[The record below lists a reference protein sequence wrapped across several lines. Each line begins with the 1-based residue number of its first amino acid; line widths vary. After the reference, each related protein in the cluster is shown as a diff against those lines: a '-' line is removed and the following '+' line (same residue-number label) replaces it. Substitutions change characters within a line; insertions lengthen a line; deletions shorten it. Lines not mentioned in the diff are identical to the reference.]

1 MKRAIFIRLLTLV
14 LVSLLLYPSW
24 VSTADA
30 NSVSSSGAVKPIST
44 LRAGNVTF
52 ELVDLNMIPSGSSQI
67 VAFSIVYHNQ
77 SGTPLPLIDYWVR
90 LASKSGSQFDIKIS
104 AQDKDADLVAPN
116 SKKVITYYSKVSSSV
131 KITDL
136 VIRMI
141 QWDFNSANYERSLGQ
156 FTIPAQYDDAVK
168 AQGTKTY
175 YISDVLMQAKVT
187 SASLSKSDS
196 NHIVNLNF
204 QLTNVGNTSVALPKY
219 QFYVLTSNGIMYP
232 LETMDMKDN
241 EQLFPLIPKQISLR
255 GQVPLSIDSKG
266 WQLVLTVHDE
276 MVQGSVPVASFY
288 LPTFTAG
295 ETITVEYGKTKDLTV
310 DNMKV
315 RTKVERFTRSKN
327 DANYVGTV
335 TFSFENLG
343 NNPVTLPKY
352 EYGIRTGDGLTYP
365 ITVDAGDISINP
377 RVKKE
382 IKLTVTVPSSVSDK
396 DWSLVLF
403 SPRSEGG
410 APLSGVTLAMYM
422 LPDTAAKELTVGS
435 TFEYVN
441 EDGKYVFKLD
451 SVQRYPWEDQDI
463 LTANVSITNPGGP
476 SKPVP
481 TIEGVFVL
489 DNTVEIPF
497 KAILRDQ
504 IIAIK
509 GLSSAQYILYG
520 MIPYTYDY
528 SSLKIK
534 LKEKTGQDSSVEI
547 VEYVTDSRIEPL
559 NSIPL
564 SGKHKIQGTGRN
576 SEVSVRS
583 VRLYQNSEET
593 LYTVLLNA
601 KNLEKRYN
609 KLAGLVGYLKTKDD
623 MMYPVTF
630 TKLED
635 KIAPQGIVT
644 LMLWSR
650 LPATVDTEGMELI
663 LGEAV
668 SNNELISDGTPDAY
682 INATSFK
689 LPEDDATPSSSFD
702 NLVFYPYTLQIQ
714 NIKAEPV
721 TTERVNFRFDYS
733 LSKSPYVT
741 GNMENHQVYLEFRD
755 TSTNFAFSK
764 TLTLNQGEGDSNL
777 KLGSN
782 LQINFSIDDSLLVHR
797 LPYMKDFTLKVY
809 DEFMGHRKL
818 IAENKLSWFFTNP

>member
-1 MKRAIFIRLLTLV
+1 MKRTIFIRMLALV
-14 LVSLLLYPSW
+14 LVSSLLMPSW
-24 VSTADA
+24 AYTADA
-30 NSVSSSGAVKPIST
+30 NSALPSGTIKPIST

-52 ELVDLNMIPSGSSQI
+52 ELVDLNMIPSGSSQV
-67 VAFSIVYHNQ
+67 VAFSIAYHNQ

-90 LASKSGSQFDIKIS
+90 LSSKSGSQFDIKIS
-104 AQDKDADLVAPN
+104 AQDKDADLVAPH
-116 SKKVITYYSKVSSSV
+116 SRKVITYYSKVSSTV

-136 VIRMI
+136 VIRII
-141 QWDFNSANYERSLGQ
+141 QWDFDSPNYERSLGQ
-156 FTIPAQYDDAVK
+156 FAIPAQYDDAVK

-175 YISDVLMQAKVT
+175 YLSDVLMQAKVT
-187 SASLSKSDS
+187 SASLSKSDA
-196 NHIVNLNF
+196 NHIVNLQF
-204 QLTNVGNTSVALPKY
+204 QLENVGKTSVSLPNY

-255 GQVPLSIDSKG
+255 GQVPMSIDSKG

-276 MVQGSVPVASFY
+276 SFQGSVPVASFY
-288 LPTFTAG
+288 LPPFTAG
-295 ETITVEYGKTKDLTV
+295 EKITVEHGKTKDLTV

-335 TFSFENLG
+335 IFSFENLG
-343 NNPVTLPKY
+343 TNPITLPKY

-365 ITVDAGDISINP
+365 ITMDAGDISINP

-382 IKLTVTVPSSVSDK
+382 VKLSFTVPSSVSDK
-396 DWSLVLF
+396 GWSMVLF
-403 SPRSEGG
+403 SPRADGG
-410 APLSGVTLAMYM
+410 APLSGMTLAMYL
-422 LPDTAAKELTVGS
+422 LPDTVAKELTVGNLY
-435 TFEYVN
+435 EYVN
-441 EDGKYVFKLD
+441 ENGKYVFKLD
-451 SVQRYPWEDQDI
+451 SVQRYPWDDKDI

-481 TIEGVFVL
+481 VIEGVFVL

-497 KAILRDQ
+497 KAIQRDQ

-509 GLSSAQYILYG
+509 GLSSAQYSLYG

-528 SSLKIK
+528 SSLKIR
-534 LKEKTGQDSSVEI
+534 LKEKSGEDSSIDI
-547 VEYVTDSRIEPL
+547 VEYVTDNRTEPL
-559 NSIPL
+559 QTIPL

-576 SEVSVRS
+576 SELSVRS
-583 VRLYQNSEET
+583 VRVYESSEET

-623 MMYPVTF
+623 LMYPVTF
-630 TKLED
+630 TELED

-644 LMLWSR
+644 LMLWTR
-650 LPATVDTEGMELI
+650 LPSSVDTDEMELI

-668 SNNELISDGTPDAY
+668 SNNELISGGEPDAY

-689 LPEDDATPSSSFD
+689 LPEDDSTPSSSFD

-721 TTERVNFRFDYS
+721 TTEKVNFRFDYT

-741 GNMENHQVYLEFRD
+741 GKMENHQVYLEFRD
-755 TSTNFAFSK
+755 QNTNFSFSK
-764 TLTLNQGEGDSNL
+764 TFTLNQAEGDSNL

-782 LQINFSIDDSLLVHR
+782 QQINFTIDDPLLIHR

>member
-44 LRAGNVTF
+44 LRSGNVTF

-67 VAFSIVYHNQ
+67 VAFSIAYHNQ

-116 SKKVITYYSKVSSSV
+116 SRKVITYYSKVSSTV

-141 QWDFNSANYERSLGQ
+141 QWDFNSPNYERSLGQ
-156 FTIPAQYDDAVK
+156 FAIPAQYDDAVK

-382 IKLTVTVPSSVSDK
+382 IKLTVTVPASVSDK
-396 DWSLVLF
+396 NWSLVLF
-403 SPRSEGG
+403 SPKSEGG
-410 APLSGVTLAMYM
+410 APLSGVTLAMYL
-422 LPDTAAKELTVGS
+422 LPDTTAKELTVGS
-435 TFEYVN
+435 SFEYQN
-441 EDGKYVFKLD
+441 ENGQYTIRLD
-451 SVQRYPWEDQDI
+451 NVQRIPWEDQDI
-463 LTANVSITNPGGP
+463 LSVNVTIRNPSAQ

-481 TIEGVFVL
+481 ALEGSFLL
-489 DNTVEIPF
+489 DNTVDVPF
-497 KAILRDQ
+497 QSIQKDNV
-504 IIAIK
+504 IAIK
-509 GLSSAQYILYG
+509 GLSSISYTLYG
-520 MIPYTYDY
+520 KIPYTYDY
-528 SSLKIK
+528 STLKIG
-534 LKEKTGQDSSVEI
+534 LKEKTGDNTSIDIAEF
-547 VEYVTDSRIEPL
+547 VTDSKVQQLKKIPVNGSHRID
-559 NSIPL
+559 
-564 SGKHKIQGTGRN
+564 GVGRQA
-576 SEVSVRS
+576 EISVRF
-583 VRLYQNSEET
+583 VRSYSGGEGT
-593 LYTVLLNA
+593 IYTVLVNMDN
-601 KNLEKRYN
+601 KEKRYTN
-609 KLAGLVGYLKTKDD
+609 LAKLVGYFKTKDD
-623 MMYPVTF
+623 
-630 TKLED
+630 
-635 KIAPQGIVT
+635 
-644 LMLWSR
+644 LM
-650 LPATVDTEGMELI
+650 LPATVTEISKKISPNGRAALYFWTILPGNINPDGIELI

-668 SNNELISDGTPDAY
+668 DSNGLLTGGEPIGY
-682 INATSFK
+682 INPVSFS
-689 LPEDDATPSSSFD
+689 LPAEPSEPAQEFVD
-702 NLVFYPYTLQIQ
+702 LTLFPYTITMKNFNASL
-714 NIKAEPV
+714 
-721 TTERVNFRFDYS
+721 VNTKSVSFAFDYA
-733 LSKSPYVT
+733 LTKNLFVET
-741 GNMENHQVYLEFRD
+741 AEEEHQLVLEFTD
-755 TSTNFAFSK
+755 NANSVAF
-764 TLTLNQGEGDSNL
+764 TRTFTLNKSGEDNL
-777 KLGSN
+777 KLGDN
-782 LQINFSIDDSLLVHR
+782 KATIVIDDEYILQKLQVLSKYKV
-797 LPYMKDFTLKVY
+797 KVY
-809 DEFMGHRKL
+809 DQFMGQKKL
-818 IAENKLSWFFTNP
+818 LAEKEFAWFTVSN

>member
-1 MKRAIFIRLLTLV
+1 MKRAIFIRMLTLV

-44 LRAGNVTF
+44 IRAGNVTF

-67 VAFSIVYHNQ
+67 VAFSIAYYNQ
-77 SGTPLPLIDYWVR
+77 SSTPLPLIDYWVR

-116 SKKVITYYSKVSSSV
+116 SRKVITYYSKVSSSV
-131 KITDL
+131 KISDL

-141 QWDFNSANYERSLGQ
+141 QWDFDSPNYERSLGQ
-156 FTIPAQYDDAVK
+156 FSIPAQYDDAVK

-204 QLTNVGNTSVALPKY
+204 ELKNVGNTSVALPKY

-410 APLSGVTLAMYM
+410 APLSGVTLAMYL
-422 LPDTAAKELTVGS
+422 LPDTTAKELTVGS
-435 TFEYVN
+435 SYEYEN
-441 EDGKYVFKLD
+441 ENGQYIIRLD
-451 SVQRYPWEDQDI
+451 NVQRIPWEDQDI
-463 LTANVSITNPGGP
+463 LSVNVTIRNPSAQ

-481 TIEGVFVL
+481 ALEGSFLL
-489 DNTVEIPF
+489 DNTVDVPF
-497 KAILRDQ
+497 QSIQKDNV
-504 IIAIK
+504 IAIK
-509 GLSSAQYILYG
+509 GLSSISYTLYG
-520 MIPYTYDY
+520 KIPYTYDY
-528 SSLKIK
+528 STLKIG
-534 LKEKTGQDSSVEI
+534 LKEKTGDNASIDI
-547 VEYVTDSRIEPL
+547 VEFVTDSKVQQLKTIPVNGSHRIT
-559 NSIPL
+559 
-564 SGKHKIQGTGRN
+564 GTGRQA
-576 SEVSVRS
+576 EITIRDVRTYS
-583 VRLYQNSEET
+583 GVDNDI
-593 LYTVLLNA
+593 YTVIVDITNM
-601 KNLEKRYN
+601 EKRYSN
-609 KLAGLVGYLKTKDD
+609 IAQLVGYFHAKNDL
-623 MMYPVTF
+623 MFPVTI
-630 TKLED
+630 TKIEKKVSPLS
-635 KIAPQGIVT
+635 KASIYMYTT
-644 LMLWSR
+644 LPKDFDVSDMQ
-650 LPATVDTEGMELI
+650 LI

-668 SNNELISDGTPDAY
+668 NENQFIETGEPTAYVNPVSFHLPVEDKTPKQDF
-682 INATSFK
+682 T
-689 LPEDDATPSSSFD
+689 D
-702 NLVFYPYTLQIQ
+702 LVLFPYTITF
-714 NIKAEPV
+714 E
-721 TTERVNFRFDYS
+721 NFRATFKTADSVNLSFRYS
-733 LSKSPYVT
+733 MSKNKLVETSDL
-741 GNMENHQVYLEFRD
+741 EHQLVLEFRD
-755 TSTNFAFSK
+755 VLGDIHYSTTF
-764 TLTLNQGEGDSNL
+764 TLDKGQGDSNL
-777 KLGSN
+777 SLGEHTMNIEIEDPFVILKMRSLKTFKIKLYDQLMG
-782 LQINFSIDDSLLVHR
+782 QKKLL
-797 LPYMKDFTLKVY
+797 
-809 DEFMGHRKL
+809 
-818 IAENKLSWFFTNP
+818 AENEYEWF